1 MTILN
6 LKKKKQF
13 KKNKREKET
22 EGKERWKKGRKQE
35 KNNKYL
41 PILALLFKKAFK
53 EELLIK
59 GIREGK
65 TLQKMVK
72 YKNYISIRW
81 SYGEKYRFFIF
92 LLALSIWSS
101 TKIGKQSN

>member
-1 MTILN
+1 M
-6 LKKKKQF
+6 
-13 KKNKREKET
+13 E
-22 EGKERWKKGRKQE
+22 EGEEVG

-41 PILALLFKKAFK
+41 PILALLGQNLPQTFFIVLFKKAFK
-53 EELLIK
+53 GELLIK

-72 YKNYISIRW
+72 YENYISTRW

-92 LLALSIWSS
+92 LLALSILSS
-101 TKIGKQSN
+101 TKIGK